1 MARLVEALNRF
12 FGRVEII
19 ALGLENERSA
29 AEAALAKD
37 MPLEAR
43 EHARTIL
50 SILPD
55 SAVGLALWAD
65 AAEEAWL
72 DHEVVTALSE
82 LSKRVPWRADVWLR
96 LGRAGQRTGWDGA
109 RSALERAAAAPEE
122 RDAARLALLDL
133 CDLDLAAGDPARA
146 QRWLDRI
153 PAPLS
158 SAPDRDVA
166 LRRAECAL
174 AYGDL
179 DGARAAAEILGQPG
193 AADGRAALVLARLT
207 LAEAS
212 AAAGSTAALPPA
224 DVARVLD
231 LGLRALV
238 LDVPGAA
245 ELCAA
250 LVAAS
255 RDVLVVDRVRRV
267 VRAAG
272 ALDEPTWAAAF
283 AFAEGRRDD
292 ARQAL
297 ARGLSAGDRAA
308 AAALLRMAVETRDLG
323 ALDALAARAS
333 EAGAGAASAPLLP
346 PDLVR
351 LRDAAALAQA
361 GGADGAAR
369 ALDALDAVTGEGAAW
384 AEDIRRSIVRA
395 WLPPPEDA
403 AEPRAASSEPR
414 AAPSASSST
423 PSASS
428 STPSA
433 SSSTPRA
440 GVAAWGEVL
449 RELARTAK
457 LLDRLDLLAATE
469 ALAVERERPLR
480 AAVVG
485 EFNAGKS
492 TFLNALLGEDVA
504 PTGVLPTTATLHWV
518 AWAPD
523 PFARIVVRGGQD
535 RVVPHAALKDT
546 LRALSAAGSKVSR
559 VYIYAP
565 IERLKRVEILDTPGF
580 NAPDPD
586 HIAEARRAFDEA
598 HVAVWLLDAPQ
609 AMKESERRVLAEISA
624 LGVPVQILANK
635 ADRLK
640 PDALETVLAHVRDSL
655 AASAITS
662 LTPPIAFS
670 ARLSLK
676 GRLGDEAALAAS
688 GWAEVEALFAEQIV
702 DASDAL
708 RERALRRKAG
718 RIAAEL
724 AEAAS
729 ARAAEDREAVRRARA
744 AADRLRASA
753 AYLRRERRNIAAVI
767 DKALEPARRELA
779 ADLRPIAALPEER
792 KRTDPGIRAYVQ
804 ERLVTRLSSPLSVEI
819 ARAAAEASGDAAAG
833 GARGVR
839 GVRDVAEDTR
849 GAAAPAAEP
858 PPRAAAQVRAV
869 LMGMVAV
876 HEAPDELAARSI
888 AGVVEAAI
896 DAFAMALSA
905 EAEAPVPAPASAA
918 VEQRALGLRAAF
930 EAPAARE
937 GA

>member
-12 FGRVEII
+12 FGRVEIL

-29 AEAALAKD
+29 AEAALAKG
-37 MPLEAR
+37 MPLDAR

-50 SILPD
+50 SVLPD

-72 DHEVVTALSE
+72 DEEVVTALSD

-96 LGRAGQRTGWDGA
+96 LGRAGQRVGWAGA
-109 RSALERAAAAPEE
+109 RDALERAASAPEE

-158 SAPDRDVA
+158 TVPDRDVA
-166 LRRAECAL
+166 LRRAACAL
-174 AYGDL
+174 AQGDL
-179 DGARAAAEILGQPG
+179 DGARAAAEILGEP
-193 AADGRAALVLARLT
+193 AAIEGRAALVLAQLA

-212 AAAGSTAALPPA
+212 AAAGASAAALPPA
-224 DVARVLD
+224 VVSRALD

-238 LDVPGAA
+238 LDEPGAA

-323 ALDALAARAS
+323 ALDALAARA
-333 EAGAGAASAPLLP
+333 AGAAGEDSGGAAAPPLP

-351 LRDAAALAQA
+351 LRDAAAMAAEGQ
-361 GGADGAAR
+361 GGK

-384 AEDIRRSIVRA
+384 AEDLRRSILRG
-395 WLPPPEDA
+395 WIPP
-403 AEPRAASSEPR
+403 AEGG
-414 AAPSASSST
+414 AAPR
-423 PSASS
+423 P
-428 STPSA
+428 
-433 SSSTPRA
+433 
-440 GVAAWGEVL
+440 AAWGDVL

-546 LRALSAAGSKVSR
+546 LRALAAAGDKVAR
-559 VYIYAP
+559 VFIYAP

-598 HVAVWLLDAPQ
+598 HVALWLLDAPQ
-609 AMKESERRVLAEISA
+609 AMKESERRVLSEISA

-655 AASAITS
+655 AASAIAS
-662 LTPPIAFS
+662 LAPPIAFS

-724 AEAAS
+724 AQAAS

-744 AADRLRASA
+744 EADRLRAGA
-753 AYLRRERRNIAAVI
+753 AYLRRERRAIAAAI

-792 KRTDPGIRAYVQ
+792 KRTDAGVHAYVQ
-804 ERLVTRLSSPLSVEI
+804 ERLVARLSWPLSVEI
-819 ARAAAEASGDAAAG
+819 ARAAHAGVDAG
-833 GARGVR
+833 GRAARG
-839 GVRDVAEDTR
+839 GEGADER
-849 GAAAPAAEP
+849 GAAGAHGEP
-858 PPRAAAQVRAV
+858 PRRAAAHVRAV

-876 HEAPDELAARSI
+876 HDAPDELAARPI
-888 AGVVEAAI
+888 EGVIEAAI
-896 DAFAMALSA
+896 DAFAMALTA
-905 EAEAPVPAPASAA
+905 DAEAPVPPPASAA
-918 VEQRALGLRAAF
+918 IEQRALALRAAF
-930 EAPAARE
+930 EAPADA
-937 GA
+937 

>member
-12 FGRVEII
+12 FGRVEIL

-29 AEAALAKD
+29 AEAALAKG

-43 EHARTIL
+43 EHARSIL
-50 SILPD
+50 SVLPD

-65 AAEEAWL
+65 AAEDAWL
-72 DHEVVTALSE
+72 DEEVVTALAD
-82 LSKRVPWRADVWLR
+82 LTKRVPWRADVWLR
-96 LGRAGQRTGWDGA
+96 LGRAGQRIGWDGA
-109 RSALERAAAAPEE
+109 RNALERAASAPEE

-158 SAPDRDVA
+158 TAPDRDAA
-166 LRRAECAL
+166 LRRAACAL
-174 AYGDL
+174 ARGDL
-179 DGARAAAEILGQPG
+179 DGARAAAETLGEP
-193 AADGRAALVLARLT
+193 AAIEGRAALVLARLA
-207 LAEAS
+207 LAEAGAS
-212 AAAGSTAALPPA
+212 AAALPPA
-224 DVARVLD
+224 VVTRALD

-245 ELCAA
+245 ELCAS

-297 ARGLSAGDRAA
+297 ARGLSAGDPAA
-308 AAALLRMAVETRDLG
+308 AAALLSMAVETRDLG
-323 ALDALAARAS
+323 ALDALLRARG
-333 EAGAGAASAPLLP
+333 EGAERGAAAPLLS
-346 PDLVR
+346 PDLLR
-351 LRDAAALAQA
+351 LRDAAALAAEGQ
-361 GGADGAAR
+361 GSK
-369 ALDALDAVTGEGAAW
+369 ALDALDAVTGEGAGW
-384 AEDIRRSIVRA
+384 AEDIRRSIARG
-395 WLPPPEDA
+395 WLPA
-403 AEPRAASSEPR
+403 AEGG
-414 AAPSASSST
+414 AAPR
-423 PSASS
+423 P
-428 STPSA
+428 
-433 SSSTPRA
+433 
-440 GVAAWGEVL
+440 AAWSDVL

-535 RVVPHAALKDT
+535 RVVPHAALKET
-546 LRALSAAGSKVSR
+546 LRALAADGSKVSR
-559 VYIYAP
+559 VFIYAP

-598 HVAVWLLDAPQ
+598 HVAIWLLDAPQ
-609 AMKESERRVLAEISA
+609 AMKESERRVLSEISA

-670 ARLSLK
+670 ARLSLR

-724 AEAAS
+724 AQAAS
-729 ARAAEDREAVRRARA
+729 ARAAEDREAGRRARA
-744 AADRLRASA
+744 EADRLRASA
-753 AYLRRERRNIAAVI
+753 AYLRRERRTIAAAI

-792 KRTDPGIRAYVQ
+792 KRTDAGVRAYVQ
-804 ERLVTRLSSPLSVEI
+804 ERLVTRLSWPLSVEI
-819 ARAAAEASGDAAAG
+819 ARAAHAG
-833 GARGVR
+833 GETGARGAR
-839 GVRDVAEDTR
+839 RAEGADEASAAR
-849 GAAAPAAEP
+849 GAEGAEP
-858 PPRAAAQVRAV
+858 SPRAATHVRAV

-876 HEAPDELAARSI
+876 HDAPDELAARSI
-888 AGVVEAAI
+888 EGVVEAAI

-905 EAEAPVPAPASAA
+905 EAEVPVPPPASAA
-918 VEQRALGLRAAF
+918 VEQRAQALRAALAAPV
-930 EAPAARE
+930 APA

>member
-12 FGRVEII
+12 FGRVEIL

-29 AEAALAKD
+29 AEAALAKG

-50 SILPD
+50 SVLPD

-65 AAEEAWL
+65 AAEDAWL
-72 DHEVVTALSE
+72 DQEVVASLTDLA
-82 LSKRVPWRADVWLR
+82 KRVPWRADVWLR
-96 LGRAGQRTGWDGA
+96 LGRAGQRIGWDGA
-109 RSALERAAAAPEE
+109 RDALERATSAPEE

-133 CDLDLAAGDPARA
+133 SDLDLAAGDPARA

-153 PAPLS
+153 PAPLTTV
-158 SAPDRDVA
+158 PDRDVA

-179 DGARAAAEILGQPG
+179 DGARAAAEILGEPT
-193 AADGRAALVLARLT
+193 AIEGRAALVLARLA

-212 AAAGSTAALPPA
+212 AAAGFPAAGSSAAALPPA
-224 DVARVLD
+224 VVGRALD

-323 ALDALAARAS
+323 ALDALVARDKDAKDDDK
-333 EAGAGAASAPLLP
+333 EPRGAAAPPLP

-351 LRDAAALAQA
+351 LRDAAAMASA
-361 GGADGAAR
+361 GQGSG

-384 AEDIRRSIVRA
+384 ADDMRRAIAQA
-395 WLPPPEDA
+395 WVPPAGGPA
-403 AEPRAASSEPR
+403 GARAA
-414 AAPSASSST
+414 
-423 PSASS
+423 
-428 STPSA
+428 
-433 SSSTPRA
+433 
-440 GVAAWGEVL
+440 AAWGDVL

-457 LLDRLDLLAATE
+457 LLDRLDLLAAIE

-523 PFARIVVRGGQD
+523 PFARVVVRGGQD

-546 LRALSAAGSKVSR
+546 LRALAAAGDKVAR
-559 VYIYAP
+559 VFIYAP

-598 HVAVWLLDAPQ
+598 HVAIWLLDAPQ
-609 AMKESERRVLAEISA
+609 AMKESERRVLSEISA

-724 AEAAS
+724 AQAAS
-729 ARAAEDREAVRRARA
+729 ARAAEDREAGRRARA
-744 AADRLRASA
+744 EADRLRASA
-753 AYLRRERRNIAAVI
+753 AYLRRERRALAAAI

-779 ADLRPIAALPEER
+779 SDLRPIAALPEER
-792 KRTDPGIRAYVQ
+792 KRTDASVRAYVQ
-804 ERLVTRLSSPLSVEI
+804 ERLVARLSWPLSAEI
-819 ARAAAEASGDAAAG
+819 ARAARAGAEPAARA
-833 GARGVR
+833 
-839 GVRDVAEDTR
+839 TR
-849 GAAAPAAEP
+849 GASGADEGGAAPS
-858 PPRAAAQVRAV
+858 PRAAAHVRAV

-876 HEAPDELAARSI
+876 HDAPDELAARPI
-888 AGVVEAAI
+888 EGVVEAAI

-905 EAEAPVPAPASAA
+905 EAEAPVPPPASAA
-918 VEQRALGLRAAF
+918 VELRAQALRAAF
-930 EAPAARE
+930 EAPVTPASA
-937 GA
+937 

>member
-12 FGRVEII
+12 FGRVEIL

-29 AEAALAKD
+29 AEVALAKG

-43 EHARTIL
+43 EHARSIL
-50 SILPD
+50 SVLPD

-65 AAEEAWL
+65 AAEDAWL
-72 DHEVVTALSE
+72 DEEVVTALAD
-82 LSKRVPWRADVWLR
+82 LTKRVPWRADVWLR
-96 LGRAGQRTGWDGA
+96 LGRAGQRIGWDGA
-109 RSALERAAAAPEE
+109 RGALERAASAPEE

-158 SAPDRDVA
+158 TAPDRDAA
-166 LRRAECAL
+166 LRRAACAL
-174 AYGDL
+174 ARGDL
-179 DGARAAAEILGQPG
+179 DGARAAAETLGEP
-193 AADGRAALVLARLT
+193 AAIEGRAALVLARLA

-212 AAAGSTAALPPA
+212 AAAGASAAALPPA
-224 DVARVLD
+224 VVARALD

-245 ELCAA
+245 ELCAS

-297 ARGLSAGDRAA
+297 ARGLSAGDPAA
-308 AAALLRMAVETRDLG
+308 AAALLSMAVETRDLG
-323 ALDALAARAS
+323 ALDALAARAK
-333 EAGAGAASAPLLP
+333 ERGAAAPLLS
-346 PDLVR
+346 PDLLR
-351 LRDAAALAQA
+351 LRDAAAM
-361 GGADGAAR
+361 AAEGQGIK

-384 AEDIRRSIVRA
+384 AEDIRRSIARG
-395 WLPPPEDA
+395 WLPA
-403 AEPRAASSEPR
+403 AEGG
-414 AAPSASSST
+414 AAPR
-423 PSASS
+423 P
-428 STPSA
+428 
-433 SSSTPRA
+433 
-440 GVAAWGEVL
+440 AAWSDVL

-546 LRALSAAGSKVSR
+546 LRALAADGSKVSR
-559 VYIYAP
+559 VFIYAP

-598 HVAVWLLDAPQ
+598 HVAIWLLDAPQ
-609 AMKESERRVLAEISA
+609 AMKESERRVLSEISA

-670 ARLSLK
+670 ARLSLR

-718 RIAAEL
+718 RIAVEL
-724 AEAAS
+724 AHAAS
-729 ARAAEDREAVRRARA
+729 ARAAEDREAGRRARA
-744 AADRLRASA
+744 EADRLRASA
-753 AYLRRERRNIAAVI
+753 AYLRRERRTIAAAI

-792 KRTDPGIRAYVQ
+792 KRTDASVRAYVQ
-804 ERLVTRLSSPLSVEI
+804 ERLVTRLSWPLSVEI
-819 ARAAAEASGDAAAG
+819 ARAAHAG
-833 GARGVR
+833 GETGARGAR
-839 GVRDVAEDTR
+839 VAEGAEEASAAR
-849 GAAAPAAEP
+849 GAPGAEP
-858 PPRAAAQVRAV
+858 SPRAAAHVRAV

-876 HEAPDELAARSI
+876 HDAPDELAARSI
-888 AGVVEAAI
+888 EGVVEAAI

-905 EAEAPVPAPASAA
+905 EAEVPVPPPASAA
-918 VEQRALGLRAAF
+918 VEQRAQALRAAL
-930 EAPAARE
+930 EAPATPA

>member
-12 FGRVEII
+12 FGRVEIL

-29 AEAALAKD
+29 AEVALAKG

-43 EHARTIL
+43 EHARSIL
-50 SILPD
+50 SVLPD

-72 DHEVVTALSE
+72 DEEVVTALAD
-82 LSKRVPWRADVWLR
+82 LTKRVPWRADVWLR
-96 LGRAGQRTGWDGA
+96 LGRAGQRIGWDGA
-109 RSALERAAAAPEE
+109 RNALERAASAPEE

-158 SAPDRDVA
+158 TAPDRDAA
-166 LRRAECAL
+166 LRRAACAL
-174 AYGDL
+174 AHGDL
-179 DGARAAAEILGQPG
+179 GGARAAAETLGEP
-193 AADGRAALVLARLT
+193 AAIEGRAALVLARLV

-212 AAAGSTAALPPA
+212 AAAGASTAALPPA
-224 DVARVLD
+224 VVTRALD

-245 ELCAA
+245 ELCAS

-297 ARGLSAGDRAA
+297 ARGLSAGDPAA
-308 AAALLRMAVETRDLG
+308 AAALLSMAVETRDLG
-323 ALDALAARAS
+323 ALDTLAARAK
-333 EAGAGAASAPLLP
+333 ERGAAAPLLS
-346 PDLVR
+346 PDLLR
-351 LRDAAALAQA
+351 LRDAAAM
-361 GGADGAAR
+361 AAEGQGSK

-384 AEDIRRSIVRA
+384 AEDIRRSIVRG
-395 WLPPPEDA
+395 WLPA
-403 AEPRAASSEPR
+403 AEGG
-414 AAPSASSST
+414 AAPR
-423 PSASS
+423 P
-428 STPSA
+428 
-433 SSSTPRA
+433 
-440 GVAAWGEVL
+440 AAWSDVL

-535 RVVPHAALKDT
+535 RVVPHAALKET
-546 LRALSAAGSKVSR
+546 LRALAADGSKVSR
-559 VYIYAP
+559 VFIYAP

-598 HVAVWLLDAPQ
+598 HVAIWLLDAPQ
-609 AMKESERRVLAEISA
+609 AMKESERRVLSEISA

-670 ARLSLK
+670 ARLSLR

-724 AEAAS
+724 AQAAS
-729 ARAAEDREAVRRARA
+729 ARAAEDREAGRRARA
-744 AADRLRASA
+744 EADRLRASA
-753 AYLRRERRNIAAVI
+753 AYLRRERRTIAAAI

-792 KRTDPGIRAYVQ
+792 KRTDAGVRAYVQ
-804 ERLVTRLSSPLSVEI
+804 ERLVTRLSWPLSVEI
-819 ARAAAEASGDAAAG
+819 ARAAHAG
-833 GARGVR
+833 GETGARG
-839 GVRDVAEDTR
+839 AR
-849 GAAAPAAEP
+849 GAEGAEEASAARGASGAEP
-858 PPRAAAQVRAV
+858 SPRAATHVRAV

-876 HEAPDELAARSI
+876 HDAPDELAARPI
-888 AGVVEAAI
+888 EGVVEAAI

-905 EAEAPVPAPASAA
+905 EAEVPVPPPASAA
-918 VEQRALGLRAAF
+918 VEQRAQALRAALA
-930 EAPAARE
+930 APAAPA
-937 GA
+937 GT

>member
-12 FGRVEII
+12 FGRVEIL

-29 AEAALAKD
+29 AEAALAKG

-43 EHARTIL
+43 EHARSIL
-50 SILPD
+50 SVLPD

-65 AAEEAWL
+65 AAEEAWI
-72 DHEVVTALSE
+72 DHEVVAALSE
-82 LSKRVPWRADVWLR
+82 LARRVPWRADVWLR

-109 RSALERAAAAPEE
+109 RDALERAAAAPLERAAAAPEE

-158 SAPDRDVA
+158 ATPDRDVA

-174 AYGDL
+174 ARGDL
-179 DGARAAAEILGQPG
+179 EGARAAADPLGEP
-193 AADGRAALVLARLT
+193 AAIEGRAALVLARLT

-212 AAAGSTAALPPA
+212 AAASAAAASAAAGALGAAALAPA

-238 LDVPGAA
+238 LDVPGAD

-272 ALDEPTWAAAF
+272 ALDAPTWAAAF

-308 AAALLRMAVETRDLG
+308 AAALLRMAVEMRDLG
-323 ALDALAARAS
+323 ALEALAARAARS
-333 EAGAGAASAPLLP
+333 PSGGAAAPLLSA
-346 PDLVR
+346 DLVR
-351 LRDAAALAQA
+351 LRDAAALAAEGQ
-361 GGADGAAR
+361 GAA
-369 ALDALDAVTGEGAAW
+369 ALDALDAVTGDGAAW
-384 AEDIRRSIVRA
+384 ADDLRRSILRG
-395 WLPPPEDA
+395 WLPEESGA
-403 AEPRAASSEPR
+403 AGPRAA
-414 AAPSASSST
+414 A
-423 PSASS
+423 
-428 STPSA
+428 
-433 SSSTPRA
+433 
-440 GVAAWGEVL
+440 AAWGDVL
-449 RELARTAK
+449 RELARTAR

-469 ALAVERERPLR
+469 ALVVERERPLR

-546 LRALSAAGSKVSR
+546 LRALAAAGDR
-559 VYIYAP
+559 VARVFIYAP

-609 AMKESERRVLAEISA
+609 AMKESERRVLAEIGA

-635 ADRLK
+635 ADRLR
-640 PDALETVLAHVRDSL
+640 PDALGEVLAHVRDSL

-662 LTPPIAFS
+662 LAPPIAFS

-688 GWAEVEALFAEQIV
+688 GWAEVEALFDEQIV

-724 AEAAS
+724 AQAAS

-744 AADRLRASA
+744 EADRRRESA
-753 AYLRRERRNIAAVI
+753 AYLHRERRAIAAAI

-792 KRTDPGIRAYVQ
+792 KRTDPGLRAYVQ
-804 ERLVTRLSSPLSVEI
+804 ERLVARLSGPLSAEI
-819 ARAAAEASGDAAAG
+819 ARAARDGVGPGGRGAEGAGEDAARPAAEAS
-833 GARGVR
+833 
-839 GVRDVAEDTR
+839 
-849 GAAAPAAEP
+849 
-858 PPRAAAQVRAV
+858 PRAAAQVRAV

-876 HEAPDELAARSI
+876 HDAPDELAARPI
-888 AGVVEAAI
+888 EGVIEAAI

-905 EAEAPVPAPASAA
+905 EAEEPVPPPASAA
-918 VEQRALGLRAAF
+918 VEQRAQALRAAF
-930 EAPAARE
+930 EAPPAPAV
-937 GA
+937 A